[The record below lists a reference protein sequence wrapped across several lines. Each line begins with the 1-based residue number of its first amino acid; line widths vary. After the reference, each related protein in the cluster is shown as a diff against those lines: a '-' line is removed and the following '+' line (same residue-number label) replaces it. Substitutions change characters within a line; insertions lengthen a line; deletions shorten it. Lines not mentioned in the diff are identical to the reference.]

1 MNISPTLKKT
11 VAGGLLCGGLGL
23 AGLGT
28 GAGIAQASD
37 REPIQ
42 QIGTA
47 MRGMRCSISTPNAAL
62 RRT

>member
-28 GAGIAQASD
+28 GAGIAQANGGSVYLV
-37 REPIQ
+37 
-42 QIGTA
+42 
-47 MRGMRCSISTPNAAL
+47 S
-62 RRT
+62 RTIHGRPERSE